1 MKRKSTM
8 KIHVSHLEE
17 ERRKSED
24 RFEYQ
29 RVMLFVLPMLMFAVL
44 VIGIYFGYLSYKD
57 EFVDISDD
65 DRAVATEYEYTEEE
79 ESYLLKIVNS
89 ARPVDSD
96 FVPELSTVDSVK
108 VSALMAESLELM
120 LQDAQNDGLNI
131 TVVSGYISYKEQKEK
146 YDTAVAEHKKKN
158 KSSTVKA
165 ESAVKK
171 TIPNAGESEEQIG
184 LVVKLSNGSDGDF
197 SKTKEFFW
205 LNKNAAEYGFVL
217 RYPDTENTGGLSYSP
232 SLYRFVG
239 TYNAVK
245 MRSYNMN
252 LDEYVQYLGAQ

>member
-29 RVMLFVLPMLMFAVL
+29 RIMLFVLPMLMFAVL
-44 VIGIYFGYLSYKD
+44 IIGIYFGYLSYKD

-65 DRAVATEYEYTEEE
+65 VRETATEPEYTEEE
-79 ESYLLKIVNS
+79 ERYLLTVVNS
-89 ARPVDSD
+89 ARPIDSD
-96 FVPELSTVDSVK
+96 FVPELTTAGSVQ
-108 VSALMAESLELM
+108 VSVLMAESLELM
-120 LQDAQNDGLNI
+120 LKDAENDGLNL
-131 TVVSGYISYKEQKEK
+131 TVVSGYISYEEQKEK

-171 TIPNAGESEEQIG
+171 TTPNAGESEEQTG
-184 LVVKLSNGSDGDF
+184 LVVKFSNGSDENF
-197 SKTKEFFW
+197 AKTKEFFW
-205 LNKNAAEYGFVL
+205 LNKNAANYGFVL
-217 RYPDTENTGGLSYSP
+217 RYPDKENTGGLSYSP

-239 TYNAVK
+239 TFNAVK

>member
-8 KIHVSHLEE
+8 KIHRSRFEE

-29 RVMLFVLPMLMFAVL
+29 RVMLFLLPLLMFAVL
-44 VIGIYFGYLSYKD
+44 IVGIYFGYLSYKD
-57 EFVDISDD
+57 EFVDISDE
-65 DRAVATEYEYTEEE
+65 DRATAFEPEYSEEE

-96 FVPELSTVDSVK
+96 FVPELTTVDSVK
-108 VSALMAESLELM
+108 VSVLMANSLELM
-120 LQDAQNDGLNI
+120 LSDAKADGLNL
-131 TVVSGYISYKEQKEK
+131 TVVSGYISFEEQKEK
-146 YDTAVAEHKKKN
+146 YDKAVAEHKKKN

-171 TIPNAGESEEQIG
+171 TIPNAGESEEQTG
-184 LVVKLSNGSDGDF
+184 LMVKFSSGSDENF
-197 SKTKEFFW
+197 AKTKEFFW
-205 LNKNAAEYGFVL
+205 LNKNAADYGFVL
-217 RYPDTENTGGLSYSP
+217 RYPEKENTGGLSYSP

-239 TYNAVK
+239 SKNALK

-252 LDEYVQYLGAQ
+252 LDEYVKYLGAQ